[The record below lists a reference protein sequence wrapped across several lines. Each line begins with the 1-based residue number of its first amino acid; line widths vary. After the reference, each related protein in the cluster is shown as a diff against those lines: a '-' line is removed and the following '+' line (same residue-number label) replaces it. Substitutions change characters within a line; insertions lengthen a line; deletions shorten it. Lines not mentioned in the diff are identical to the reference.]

1 MAREKLIDRL
11 AKEHNVW
18 IKMAKSLGC
27 GSDEQANELVQQ
39 MYLKLCILGK
49 NKYDAVIVND
59 QVNKMYVYN
68 TIKNLFLDGFHL
80 PSPKNHVEI
89 MGTELVTYDEDLEEI
104 FEQKESNFDNLI
116 NEIESI
122 VTKWYWYDK
131 KMWEIYFHKNMS
143 MREISDQT
151 KISLKSIFDTLSYA
165 KKEVKKRTE
174 NLYKKYKDS
183 K

>member
-1 MAREKLIDRL
+1 LAREKLIDRL

-68 TIKNLFLDGFHL
+68 TIKNLFLD
-80 PSPKNHVEI
+80 I
-89 MGTELVTYDEDLEEI
+89 T
-104 FEQKESNFDNLI
+104 
-116 NEIESI
+116 
-122 VTKWYWYDK
+122 
-131 KMWEIYFHKNMS
+131 
-143 MREISDQT
+143 
-151 KISLKSIFDTLSYA
+151 
-165 KKEVKKRTE
+165 
-174 NLYKKYKDS
+174 
-183 K
+183 

>member
-11 AKEHNVW
+11 AEEHDVW
-18 IKMAKSLGC
+18 IRMAKSLGC
-27 GSDEQANELVQQ
+27 ASEEEASDLVQQ

-80 PSPKNHVEI
+80 VSPKNHVEI
-89 MGTELVTYDEDLEEI
+89 MGTELICYDENINEI
-104 FEQKESNFDNLI
+104 FEQKENNFDNLMDK
-116 NEIESI
+116 IESI
-122 VTKWYWYDK
+122 VTNWYWYDK

-151 KISLKSIFDTLSYA
+151 KISLKSIFDTLSHA

-174 NLYKKYKDS
+174 KLYRKYKDS